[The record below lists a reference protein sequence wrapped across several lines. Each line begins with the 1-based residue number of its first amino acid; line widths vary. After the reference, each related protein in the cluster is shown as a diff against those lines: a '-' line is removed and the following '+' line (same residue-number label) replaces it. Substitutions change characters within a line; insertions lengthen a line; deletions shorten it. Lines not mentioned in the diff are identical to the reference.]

1 MARVFVGREDEF
13 QEHNRKVVASGDLE
27 IGIFKVDGQ
36 YYAYQNRCPHLG
48 GPACQGRIMN
58 AVVEVLNED
67 KTSAGQQ
74 WSDEENII
82 CPWHGWEFNL
92 KTGKHPGNS
101 RMALRR
107 FGVVLESGAIY
118 VDV

>member
-1 MARVFVGREDEF
+1 MALVLVGNESEF
-13 QEHNRKVVASGDLE
+13 QEHSRKVIARGDLE
-27 IGIFKVDGQ
+27 IGIFKVDDE

-48 GPACQGRIMN
+48 GPACQGRILN
-58 AVVEVLNED
+58 GVEEVLND
-67 KTSAGQQ
+67 DMTSAGQQ
-74 WSDEENII
+74 WSDEQNII

-101 RMALRR
+101 KMGLRR
-107 FGVVLESGAIY
+107 FKVTRESGDIY